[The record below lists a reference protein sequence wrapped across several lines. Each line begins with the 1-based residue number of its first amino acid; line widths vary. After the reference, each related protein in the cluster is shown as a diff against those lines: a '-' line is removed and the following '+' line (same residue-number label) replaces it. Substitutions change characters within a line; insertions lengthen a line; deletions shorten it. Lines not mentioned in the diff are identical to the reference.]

1 MPKRCSLFCRSKT
14 LTAKKFDK
22 IVTGS
27 MSADK
32 VKPLFGTG
40 VEVIICF
47 FFVSIGG
54 AR

>member
-1 MPKRCSLFCRSKT
+1 MPKRSSLLRRSKT
-14 LTAKKFDK
+14 ETAKKFDK

-40 VEVIICF
+40 VEVEKCF
-47 FFVSIGG
+47 FFVSNGG